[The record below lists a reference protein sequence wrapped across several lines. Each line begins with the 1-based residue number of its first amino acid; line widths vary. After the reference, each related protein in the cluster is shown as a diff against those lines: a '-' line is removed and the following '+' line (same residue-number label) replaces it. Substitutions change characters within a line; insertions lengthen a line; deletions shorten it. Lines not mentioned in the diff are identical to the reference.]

1 MKSLIRKKSKPKE
14 IRNSLMFCSIQKQFQ
29 VMTLFLRDFKAWG
42 IKIKVA
48 TITDC
53 GDEKV
58 TPKINIVL
66 HTEEDRDSKEK
77 GEQCSTRCC
86 RKTGLKRLL

>member
-1 MKSLIRKKSKPKE
+1 MGARREERGKKKKKKMKSLIREKSEPKE
-14 IRNSLMFCSIQKQFQ
+14 IRNSLMFCSIQKQLQ

-48 TITDC
+48 TMTDR

-58 TPKINIVL
+58 TPKPIPSR
-66 HTEEDRDSKEK
+66 T
-77 GEQCSTRCC
+77 
-86 RKTGLKRLL
+86 